1 MRLNK
6 KKLAALA
13 MSAVMAA
20 STMPFPVLA
29 EEFTDGSGNEATVAE
44 TYGVPATSAIDWS
57 YDEETGK
64 GYATYVDDKGSTVTR
79 EVTVVKVTEATC
91 DEDGY
96 AYLEWDMDGNGKC
109 EGRELGQVLVQSQK
123 GHLWKGKIE
132 YVQTKAP
139 TCSEKGY
146 KEAYEICENDST
158 HKRRKPELDVIIPAQ
173 HTFEGEEKISYEVNP
188 NIDHNI
194 KLDKD
199 GNVIVGENGL
209 PQVVDP
215 TKRAFYDRVT
225 KQYCKDCEQFV
236 EKSRTQESIKPEE
249 VKFYYIYSTDNID
262 DTRAGLGKKL
272 TYDDFEKLKA
282 DAEKGNV
289 DLIDCTKDG
298 KIVAY
303 ATSKPVEKLPVLSE
317 ETMAQYATINV
328 KQHHKIVKTIEV
340 AKADK
345 GFISAS
351 IDANGNA
358 VVKNNSCYKDVAYYV
373 VEYCVNESKCDLD
386 VKGPDYRKYDVT
398 CKENLSAYAH
408 VREYKRTK
416 MIAEPEGNHS
426 IEEALKAELLSKK
439 ENSEFV
445 NSKGE
450 LTLAGR
456 ASLDYLKGKYAANRY
471 VKFSDDTAT
480 CTESGTIVVTFI
492 CKQCEKE
499 IDTITFKT
507 PKLGHEF
514 RIMADEKTRV
524 PSTCEHRGHYE
535 TAKLCTRCGVEAED
549 SERVTVYTK
558 RLPHTNEYS
567 VSDSGVGRLTDDG
580 KYIDKDAEVKFV
592 GDKVI
597 DINGENLAAFAS
609 GNKKYI
615 KSVIVGSS
623 VSAGVYT
630 NCTVCHNNEVKIG
643 DINSITITGIQKEN
657 ASGAAGKITLKA
669 TYTIKDTG
677 KTVTNEV
684 TVPYFSS
691 ALAYAGRTEDEV
703 LNGLHEDKDG
713 VTRYYVDN
721 KVSEVT
727 GIITYAGRE
736 YLVNKGVLCED
747 THGVT
752 LVGDTFYFLANGCV
766 QRGFTGVTIYDGQ
779 SFYLNNGEVDTEI
792 NGLVPYNGG
801 TFLFAAGRLVK
812 EHNGLWQDFDGSWYF
827 LALGQVQTQYTGVA
841 EYDGACFYVKN
852 GKLDTTKNGTITI
865 DGVKYTAVDGQLYK

>member
-6 KKLAALA
+6 KQLAALA

-29 EEFTDGSGNEATVAE
+29 EEFTDGSEATVAE
-44 TYGVPATSAIDWS
+44 TYGTSIPSNITWS
-57 YDEETGK
+57 YADGK
-64 GYATYVDDKGSTVTR
+64 GYATYVDKGVTIKDK
-79 EVTVVKVTEATC
+79 EVNVDKVTTATC
-91 DEDGY
+91 VDNGN
-96 AYLEWDMDGNGKC
+96 AYLSFDFNENGKIDAG
-109 EGRELGQVLVQSQK
+109 ESGIVLVEEAK
-123 GHLWKGKIE
+123 GHKWGGKAENITYDE
-132 YVQTKAP
+132 EKAP
-139 TCSEKGY
+139 TCTEPGFKV
-146 KEAYEICENDST
+146 AYEHCENDPKHT
-158 HKRRKPELDVIIPAQ
+158 MRRRDLDTIIPAQ
-173 HTFEGEEKISYEVNP
+173 HTFEGEEKISYVAV
-188 NIDHNI
+188 DNI
-194 KLDKD
+194 KVDAKGNCVLGGD
-199 GNVIVGENGL
+199 GKPQLENGSKRGL
-209 PQVVDP
+209 YQKVVS
-215 TKRAFYDRVT
+215 
-225 KQYCKDCEQFV
+225 QYCKVCKKDQ
-236 EKSRTQESIKPEE
+236 EKSRTTEYIEPEE
-249 VKFYYIYSTDNID
+249 VKYYFIYNVENID
-262 DTRAGLGKKL
+262 DERVLSQGTPSKISPLKM
-272 TYDDFEKLKA
+272 TYDEYIALKA
-282 DAEKGNV
+282 DIANIGLDN
-289 DLIDCTKDG
+289 CTKDG
-298 KIVAY
+298 KIEAQAVGELGIDGFYNPIAY
-303 ATSKPVEKLPVLSE
+303 DV
-317 ETMAQYATINV
+317 INV
-328 KQHHKIVKTIEV
+328 PAHHRIIKTIEV

-345 GFISAS
+345 DLITAS
-351 IDANGNA
+351 FVNGKA
-358 VVKNNSCYKDVAYYV
+358 VVKNNSCYKDVTYYE
-373 VEYCVNESKCDLD
+373 VEYCVNDKCDLD
-386 VKGPDYRKYDVT
+386 VKGPDTKKFSVVAYTGSLNQNYLRKYTSTELTAKHD
-398 CKENLSAYAH
+398 
-408 VREYKRTK
+408 
-416 MIAEPEGNHS
+416 GNHS
-426 IEEALKAELLSKK
+426 IEEALKAQLLSSK
-439 ENSEFV
+439 EDSKFV

-450 LTLAGR
+450 LTANGLLLLAQVKK
-456 ASLDYLKGKYAANRY
+456 LYAANRY
-471 VKFSDDTAT
+471 VKVSDNTAT

-492 CKQCEKE
+492 CKQCEKDIE
-499 IDTITFKT
+499 TITFKT
-507 PKLGHEF
+507 PKLGHDFTVME
-514 RIMADEKTRV
+514 DTKTRV
-524 PSTCEHRGHYE
+524 PSTCEQRGHYE
-535 TAKLCTRCGVEAED
+535 TAKLCKRCGVEAED

-558 RLPHTNEYS
+558 RLRHTNEYS
-567 VSDSGVGRLTDDG
+567 VSDSGVGQLKDASG
-580 KYIDKDAEVKFV
+580 KYIDKDAEIKFV

-609 GNKKYI
+609 GNKKYK

-643 DINSITITGIQKEN
+643 DISSLTITGIQKEN

-669 TYTIKDTG
+669 TYTTNAG

-727 GIITYAGRE
+727 GIIKYAGRE

-792 NGLVPYNGG
+792 NGLVPYDGG

-812 EHNGLWQDFDGSWYF
+812 EHNGLWQDFDGTWYF
-827 LALGQVQTQYTGVA
+827 LALGKVQTQYTGVA
-841 EYDGACFYVKN
+841 EYDGAYFYVKN